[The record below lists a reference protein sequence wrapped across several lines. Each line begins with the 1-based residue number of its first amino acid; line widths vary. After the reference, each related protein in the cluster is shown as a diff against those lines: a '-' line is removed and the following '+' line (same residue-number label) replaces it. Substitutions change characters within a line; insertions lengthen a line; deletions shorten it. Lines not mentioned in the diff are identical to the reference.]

1 MSKLSNDLYSA
12 VSVADMA
19 ECRERR
25 AYRQLE
31 LIRAFNLP
39 VVSFTLNIAGPIKNS
54 VLIEFGFELGLDAIL
69 SELNGAV
76 VKIERTIE
84 KTGCEALIVVNRSAN
99 VVKTQ
104 MMQIEED
111 SSIGRWYDIDVI
123 DTSGDKLSRP
133 KPRKCIICGE
143 NASVCARSRAH
154 SVDILT
160 KCTKKAFIGVMAD
173 YIGNLACSA
182 LYDEVHL
189 TPKPG
194 LVDEL
199 NSGANSD
206 MDVVTFERSIEAIRP
221 FFSQMAATALDDSS
235 NGNLLMNR
243 LQMIGL
249 SAERAMLEATGGV
262 NTHRGAIYSVG
273 LLISAFAVLIAGNL
287 RIKCSDFETALVNAA
302 AELSKKQVIL
312 ESCVSVSNGARV
324 RKIYGVSGPR
334 EQAAEG
340 FPIARQ
346 VLRKYEEYSQKGYGN
361 PWIVAMLLAMVL
373 LDDNNCFKRG
383 GLEGAAFVKRRAAEL
398 LELNQE
404 LSNEKLMI
412 FDDQLIKRNISCGG
426 AADTLAVAMLIK
438 KINDTNIVNRN
449 VKMLNCEA
457 Q

>member
-1 MSKLSNDLYSA
+1 MPELSNNLYSA

-69 SELNGAV
+69 NELNGSV
-76 VKIERTIE
+76 VKIERTVE

-206 MDVVTFERSIEAIRP
+206 MDIVTFERSIEAIRP
-221 FFSQMAATALDDSS
+221 FFSQMAATALDNPS
-235 NGNLLMNR
+235 NGSLLMNR
-243 LQMIGL
+243 LQIIGMD
-249 SAERAMLEATGGV
+249 AERAMLEATGGV

-273 LLISAFAVLIAGNL
+273 LLISAFAVLIADNL
-287 RIKCSDFETALVNAA
+287 EFKCLNFETALVNVA
-302 AELSKKQVIL
+302 AELSKKQMIL
-312 ESCVSVSNGARV
+312 ESGVSNGARV

-361 PWIVAMLLAMVL
+361 PWIAVLLLAMVL

-438 KINDTNIVNRN
+438 KIRDTDIVNRN

>member
-1 MSKLSNDLYSA
+1 MLELSNDLYSA

-19 ECRERR
+19 ACRERR

-31 LIRAFNLP
+31 LVRAFNLP

-54 VLIEFGFELGLDAIL
+54 VLIEFGFELGFDAIL
-69 SELNGAV
+69 NELDGSV
-76 VKIERTIE
+76 VKIEKTIE
-84 KTGCEALIVVNRSAN
+84 KTGCEALIVVNGAAD

-104 MMQIEED
+104 MMRIEED

-123 DTSGDKLSRP
+123 DTNGDKLSRP

-154 SVDILT
+154 SVAMLT

-206 MDVVTFERSIEAIRP
+206 MDIVTFERSIEAIRP
-221 FFSQMAATALDDSS
+221 FFSQMAAAALDDNS
-235 NGNLLMNR
+235 NANLLMNR
-243 LQMIGL
+243 LQIIGMD
-249 SAERAMLEATGGV
+249 AERAMLEATGGV

-287 RIKCSDFETALVNAA
+287 KFKCTDFEAALVNAA
-302 AELSKKQVIL
+302 ADLSKKQIIL
-312 ESCVSVSNGARV
+312 ESTVSNGAMV
-324 RKIYGVSGPR
+324 RKTYGVSGPR

-340 FPIARQ
+340 FPVARQ
-346 VLRKYEEYSQKGYGN
+346 VLNKYDEYCKMGYGN
-361 PWIVAMLLAMVL
+361 PWTAGLLLAMVL

-398 LELNQE
+398 IELKE
-404 LSNEKLMI
+404 KLSDEKLML

-426 AADTLAVAMLIK
+426 AADTLAAAMLIK
-438 KINDTNIVNRN
+438 KIRDTDIVNRSF
-449 VKMLNCEA
+449 KTSNCEV
-457 Q
+457 